1 MYKYIIR
8 NPYSGNLQKPEL
20 VTIKENIACGYFSL
34 KEYPETDNYDFYEV
48 CLPEDEL
55 FNSLEDA
62 YEELVNR
69 LIYKIKQINSTFQ
82 NL

>member
-1 MYKYIIR
+1 MYKYIIK

-20 VTIKENIACGYFSL
+20 VSTNNSLPDGYFSI
-34 KEYPETDNYDFYEV
+34 KEYPETDDYDFYEV
-48 CLPEDEL
+48 CIPEDEL
-55 FNSLEDA
+55 YNSAEEA

-69 LIYKIKQINSTFQ
+69 LIYKIKQLNFTFQ

>member
-8 NPYSGNLQKPEL
+8 NPYSGKLQKPEL
-20 VTIKENIACGYFSL
+20 VTTKENLTGGYFSI
-34 KEYPETDNYDFYEV
+34 KEYPETDDYDFYEV
-48 CLPEDEL
+48 CLPEEEL
-55 FNSLEDA
+55 FNSSEEA

-69 LIYKIKQINSTFQ
+69 LIYKFKQLNFTFQ

>member
-1 MYKYIIR
+1 MFKYIIK

-20 VTIKENIACGYFSL
+20 VYTNDSLPGGYFSI
-34 KEYPETDNYDFYEV
+34 KEYPETDDYDFYEV
-48 CLPEDEL
+48 CVPEDEL
-55 FNSLEDA
+55 YNSIEEA

-69 LIYKIKQINSTFQ
+69 LIYKIKQLNFTFQ